1 MAPLDWS
8 TSFSVLDPSVL
19 DSFGGVLYT
28 SSAGIK
34 INCFMRLEQLLP
46 NPKQGDVVLL
56 RQVKVPCAVIRLVKS
71 SC

>member
-1 MAPLDWS
+1 MASLDWS
-8 TSFSVLDPSVL
+8 ICFSVLDPSIL

-28 SSAGIK
+28 GGVGIK
-34 INCFMRLEQLLP
+34 INCFMRLKQLLP

-56 RQVKVPCAVIRLVKS
+56 RQVKVLCTVIRLAES

>member
-8 TSFSVLDPSVL
+8 ICFSVLDPSVL

-28 SSAGIK
+28 SGAGIK
-34 INCFMRLEQLLP
+34 INCFMKSEQLLP

-56 RQVKVPCAVIRLVKS
+56 RQVKVTYPVIRLDRS